1 MGCKLLIEAP
11 VNGGRNYNGPKVAKF
26 SSWIPASRPKS
37 LPISLLLTLPLL
49 VARVRANHAHDALA
63 ADDAALFAPLGD

>member
-1 MGCKLLIEAP
+1 MLEIT
-11 VNGGRNYNGPKVAKF
+11 
-26 SSWIPASRPKS
+26 ASFAV
-37 LPISLLLTLPLL
+37 LALPLL